1 MEVPKGQGELNSME
15 LVEAHMVDVDQMVGM
30 YCGWYMK
37 KWKEDMRLKVFL
49 W

>member
-15 LVEAHMVDVDQMVGM
+15 LAKADMVDVDQMARI
-30 YCGWYMK
+30 YCKWYMK
-37 KWKEDMRLKVFL
+37 KWKENMSLKLSF